1 MENGII
7 LIDKEIGMTSREVD
21 NAIMKKFS
29 SRHVGH
35 LGTLDPFASG
45 LLVLGLNKGTKY
57 LPYLDDS
64 KKSYIATLLL
74 GEATSSGD
82 TEGEKT
88 EEKPVPPLS
97 KESLAE
103 ILKGFIGKGEQLPP
117 MTSAIK
123 IGGEELYKKAHRG
136 EVVERKPR
144 NICIY
149 SLNLVSFDKRSLIFS
164 CTVSQGTY
172 IRVLGEDIAK
182 KIGTVG
188 HLITLRRLSIGPFL
202 VNLAKKIDAISET
215 DVIDPTIF
223 ITNMKHVEID
233 DELLKKVQNGAP
245 IPLEEDYGE
254 KILVVIHGSPLA
266 IYHKGPGN
274 LYMCEKGLTIWKSS
288 I

>member
-7 LIDKEIGMTSREVD
+7 LIDKEVGMTSREVD

-29 SRHVGH
+29 SPHVGH

-88 EEKPVPPLS
+88 EEKAVPALT
-97 KESLAE
+97 KEGLTDL
-103 ILKGFIGKGEQLPP
+103 LKGFVGKGEQLPP

-123 IGGEELYKKAHRG
+123 INGEELYKKAHRG

-144 NICIY
+144 TIVIY
-149 SLNLVSFDKRSLIFS
+149 SLNLISFDKRSLVFS

-188 HLITLRRLSIGPFL
+188 HLISLRRLSIGPFL
-202 VNLAKKIDAISET
+202 VNEAKKLDAITEAN
-215 DVIDPTIF
+215 VVDPTIF
-223 ITNMKHVEID
+223 MTTMKHVEID
-233 DELLKKVQNGAP
+233 DEYLKKVLNGAP
-245 IPLEEDYGE
+245 VPFSEDYGE
-254 KILVVIHGSPLA
+254 KILVVLHGKPLA
-266 IYHKGPGN
+266 VYHKGPGN
-274 LYMCEKGLTIWKSS
+274 LYMCERGLEI
-288 I
+288 

>member
-7 LIDKEIGMTSREVD
+7 LIDKEVGMTSREVD

-29 SRHVGH
+29 SPHVGH

-45 LLVLGLNKGTKY
+45 LLVLGLNKGTKF

-82 TEGEKT
+82 PEGEKT
-88 EEKPVPPLS
+88 EEKPVPSFS
-97 KESLAE
+97 KESVTEL
-103 ILKGFIGKGEQLPP
+103 LKGFLGKGEQMPP

-123 IGGEELYKKAHRG
+123 VNGEELYKKAHRG
-136 EVVERKPR
+136 EVVERKLR
-144 NICIY
+144 NIFIY
-149 SLNLVSFDKRSLIFS
+149 SLNLISLDKRSLVFS

-182 KIGTVG
+182 KLGTVG

-202 VNLAKKIDAISET
+202 VNYAKKLGDINES

-223 ITNMKHVEID
+223 ITNMKHVEVA
-233 DELLKKVQNGAP
+233 DEYLKKVQNGAP
-245 IPLEEDYGE
+245 IPLEGNYGE
-254 KILVVIHGSPLA
+254 KILVVLHSKPLA
-266 IYHKGPGN
+266 IYYKGPGN
-274 LYMCEKGLTIWKSS
+274 LYMCERGLSL
-288 I
+288 